1 MVLPLLLGLLGSGAA
16 GAGMLG
22 TLSPLIAGA
31 LGSGLGSAIET
42 GDIGEGI
49 KTGLLSG
56 VLGGIGGSLTGGA
69 AGAAGAAPTAANLA
83 STTALSNVAAPS
95 GIMGML
101 QNMPTGMAAVGKTAG
116 LGLPGML
123 QQGLKQGIMS
133 GAGMGTALGGM
144 AMTKPPSFDTEE
156 DPYIPRANPLT
167 RERYTPAAD
176 YRGGTSPE
184 FQYFGPTRYA
194 EGGMVGAPRSMFNPG
209 PDFDYSSMVPVDG
222 LPQRERQEIEE
233 RRRLRERMGGAP
245 LTMLNPG
252 SSSML
257 DTRAA
262 PMQRVMNQLPEGY
275 QAGVSPEFKF
285 FGPARSADGSTVMT
299 PSGLEPI
306 AMQGGGIVDIA
317 GAMAPGG
324 QMNEKDIVEGTI
336 AAVEGRIPEE
346 QAAPI
351 LAAFV
356 QAYGEEALRSLVDDV
371 RMGRNPQGG
380 EGPVRGPGDGMADM
394 VPAEMRDGSS
404 DILLSDGEF
413 VIPADVVSGL
423 GNGST
428 DAGAAELD
436 RMMGRVRQ
444 ERTGSTTQPA
454 AMNVGGV
461 IPA

>member
-69 AGAAGAAPTAANLA
+69 AGATGAAAPVAPSLT

-101 QNMPTGMAAVGKTAG
+101 KNMPSGMSAVGKTAG

-123 QQGLKQGIMS
+123 QQGLKQGVMS

-156 DPYIPRANPLT
+156 EPYIPRAKPLT

-184 FQYFGPTRYA
+184 FQYFGPARYA
-194 EGGMVGAPRSMFNPG
+194 EGGMV
-209 PDFDYSSMVPVDG
+209 
-222 LPQRERQEIEE
+222 
-233 RRRLRERMGGAP
+233 
-245 LTMLNPG
+245 
-252 SSSML
+252 
-257 DTRAA
+257 
-262 PMQRVMNQLPEGY
+262 
-275 QAGVSPEFKF
+275 
-285 FGPARSADGSTVMT
+285 MT
-299 PSGLEPI
+299 PSGLAPI
-306 AMQGGGIVDIA
+306 AMKAGGIADIA

-336 AAVEGRIPEE
+336 AAVEGRISEE

-356 QAYGEEALRSLVDDV
+356 QTYGEEALRSLVDDV
-371 RMGRNPQGG
+371 RMGRSPQGG

-394 VPAEMRDGSS
+394 IPAEMSDGGS
-404 DILLSDGEF
+404 DVLLSDGEF

-428 DAGAAELD
+428 EAGAAELD

>member
-1 MVLPLLLGLLGSGAA
+1 
-16 GAGMLG
+16 
-22 TLSPLIAGA
+22 
-31 LGSGLGSAIET
+31 
-42 GDIGEGI
+42 
-49 KTGLLSG
+49 
-56 VLGGIGGSLTGGA
+56 
-69 AGAAGAAPTAANLA
+69 
-83 STTALSNVAAPS
+83 
-95 GIMGML
+95 
-101 QNMPTGMAAVGKTAG
+101 
-116 LGLPGML
+116 
-123 QQGLKQGIMS
+123 
-133 GAGMGTALGGM
+133 
-144 AMTKPPSFDTEE
+144 
-156 DPYIPRANPLT
+156 
-167 RERYTPAAD
+167 
-176 YRGGTSPE
+176 
-184 FQYFGPTRYA
+184 
-194 EGGMVGAPRSMFNPG
+194 
-209 PDFDYSSMVPVDG
+209 
-222 LPQRERQEIEE
+222 
-233 RRRLRERMGGAP
+233 
-245 LTMLNPG
+245 
-252 SSSML
+252 
-257 DTRAA
+257 
-262 PMQRVMNQLPEGY
+262 MNQLPEGY

-404 DILLSDGEF
+404 DVLLSDGEF

-444 ERTGSTTQPA
+444 ERTGSTAQPA
-454 AMNVGGV
+454 AVAAGGMV
-461 IPA
+461 PA